1 MMLSAYDARREL
13 MADQI
18 VGGARNQA
26 VAHRAERDKVVPL
39 DRSRPPE
46 IASSPINRPLVR
58 IHLLGS
64 MRATTY
70 LGDDILPR
78 GRKARAILACL
89 CLASGVRIPRAR
101 LAALLWD
108 RVPGDQAK
116 KSFRQS
122 LRELMC
128 AMGPL
133 AGELISANRETVRL
147 DISLCWIDAIALL
160 APQATAPN
168 SLRSDLAVL
177 CAGELLEELESASPS
192 FDQWLLGERTR
203 FTEQLRALMEAEL
216 TEMTQSGHDAAKQ
229 ANVARRLIA
238 FDPTHEGA
246 SRALMRALSDMG
258 ERAQAV
264 REYERCREAL
274 RMRLDVEPSRETKAL
289 YQAIRTFSGREK
301 NSTSSLAPPRQSVKS
316 ELRKSTSNRLRVG
329 VLPFLAMRSP
339 REEAL
344 AFSLSQEIAAALA
357 RFRWFDVIAPV
368 ALSHKPFEP
377 LVTEDLLKRKQLDYV
392 LDGAISG
399 SGEQVHISV
408 RLLDMTQDARPIW
421 SDRIKI
427 SIGALHKL
435 DELVTA
441 RVVGQIDPVILFIEG
456 QPRRRE
462 QYGGTGLL
470 LLAIPLMYSMER
482 KKYEE
487 AGALIERALGMD
499 PDSAMAAAWA
509 AYWQVFYVGQGW
521 AQDTARAF
529 GIAQQH
535 ALRAIKLDPDNAEAL
550 GIYGHVCAFFNKN
563 FDDALHFFDRALR
576 LNPNLA
582 FIWALSSATYSYIGQ
597 PDVALQRLER
607 YRDLAPFDPYY
618 SWFENFYTIA
628 YIFKGE
634 YEKVVAIGQRAVRVT
649 PDFVN
654 GYKPLIAALGHLGR
668 RREAGPYV
676 EKLLSLEPNF
686 TVERFGQVYP
696 IKHESDREH
705 YMTGLRLGGVPER

>member
-1 MMLSAYDARREL
+1 
-13 MADQI
+13 
-18 VGGARNQA
+18 
-26 VAHRAERDKVVPL
+26 
-39 DRSRPPE
+39 
-46 IASSPINRPLVR
+46 
-58 IHLLGS
+58 

-70 LGDDILPR
+70 LGEDILPR

-89 CLASGVRIPRAR
+89 CLASGLRIPRAR
-101 LAALLWD
+101 LATLLWD
-108 RVPGDQAK
+108 RVPATQAK
-116 KSFRQS
+116 KSLRQS
-122 LRELMC
+122 LRELMS
-128 AMGPL
+128 AVGPL
-133 AGELISANRETVRL
+133 AGELISANRETILL
-147 DISLCWIDAIALL
+147 DTSLCWVDALALL
-160 APQATAPN
+160 APQSAAPN
-168 SLRSDLAVL
+168 SLRGDLAIL
-177 CAGELLEELESASPS
+177 CAGELLEELEGASPS

-203 FTEQLRALMEAEL
+203 FSEQLTALLEAEL
-216 TEMTQSGHDAAKQ
+216 AQMSPLGHEASKQ

-246 SRALMRALSDMG
+246 SRALMRALSNMG

-274 RMRLDVEPSRETKAL
+274 KMRLDVEPSRETKAL
-289 YQAIRTFSGREK
+289 YQAIRTFSDRETYK
-301 NSTSSLAPPRQSVKS
+301 KSDTPAAAVPRQGVKA
-316 ELRKSTSNRLRVG
+316 ELRRSTSNRLRVG

-344 AFSLSQEIAAALA
+344 GFSLSQEIAAALA

-368 ALSHKPFEP
+368 SLSHRPFEP

-399 SGEQVHISV
+399 SGQQLHVSV
-408 RLLDMTQDARPIW
+408 RLLDMTQDARPVW
-421 SDRIKI
+421 SDRIKL
-427 SIGALHKL
+427 SIGELHKL

-441 RVVGQIDPVILFIEG
+441 RVVGQIDPMILFIEG
-456 QPRRRE
+456 QPRRRQ

-482 KKYEE
+482 AKYEE
-487 AGALIERALGMD
+487 AGALIERALGLD
-499 PDSAMAAAWA
+499 PDNAMAAAWA

-521 AQDTARAF
+521 TQDVNRAF

-535 ALRAIKLDPDNAEAL
+535 ARRAIKLDPDNAEAL
-550 GIYGHVCAFFNKN
+550 GIYGHVCSFFNRD
-563 FDDALHFFDRALR
+563 FDNAIHFFDRALR

-597 PDVALQRLER
+597 PDAALLRLER

-628 YIFKGE
+628 YMFKGD
-634 YEKVVAIGQRAVRVT
+634 YEKVVAIGVRAVMVN

-668 RREAGPYV
+668 RGEAKPYV
-676 EKLLSLEPNF
+676 DKLLSLEPNF
-686 TVERFGQVYP
+686 TVERFGEVYP
-696 IKHESDREH
+696 IKQASDRER
-705 YMTGLRLGGVPER
+705 YMMGLRLGGIPER

>member
-1 MMLSAYDARREL
+1 MS
-13 MADQI
+13 DQLTTN
-18 VGGARNQA
+18 ARND
-26 VAHRAERDKVVPL
+26 VRRAAPDKVVPL
-39 DRSRPPE
+39 DRSR
-46 IASSPINRPLVR
+46 SSAGARSAVTRPLIR
-58 IHLLGS
+58 IHLLGP

-70 LGDDILPR
+70 LGEDVLPR
-78 GRKARAILACL
+78 GRKARAILAYL
-89 CLASGVRIPRAR
+89 CLAAGLRVPRAR
-101 LAALLWD
+101 LASLLWD
-108 RVPGDQAK
+108 RVPSEQSK

-122 LRELMC
+122 LRELIGG
-128 AMGPL
+128 MGPL
-133 AGELISANRETVRL
+133 GHEVIFANRETIL
-147 DISLCWIDAIALL
+147 LNISLCWIDAVALL
-160 APQATAPN
+160 ASPDTASN
-168 SLRSDLAVL
+168 TLRCDLALL
-177 CAGELLEELESASPS
+177 CGGELLEELEGASSS

-203 FTEQLRALMEAEL
+203 FTEQLTALFEAEL
-216 TEMTQSGHDAAKQ
+216 AQMAQVGNDPGKRT
-229 ANVARRLIA
+229 NVARRLIA

-246 SRALMRALSDMG
+246 SRALMRALNEMG

-289 YQAIRTFSGREK
+289 YEAIRTFPDREGRSK
-301 NSTSSLAPPRQSVKS
+301 NNTPHSVQLRSAAKS
-316 ELRKSTSNRLRVG
+316 EPRKSSNRLRVG

-368 ALSHKPFEP
+368 SLSHRPFEP
-377 LVTEDLLKRKQLDYV
+377 LLTEDLLKRKQLDYV

-399 SGEQVHISV
+399 SGQQLQISV
-408 RLLDMTQDARPIW
+408 RLLDMSQDARPVW
-421 SDRIKI
+421 SDRFGL

-441 RVVGQIDPVILFIEG
+441 RIVGQIDPVILFIEG
-456 QPRRRE
+456 QPKRRE

-487 AGALIERALGMD
+487 AGALIERALGLD
-499 PDSAMAAAWA
+499 PDNAMAAAWA

-521 AQDTARAF
+521 TANVERAF
-529 GIAQQH
+529 ETAQQH
-535 ALRAIKLDPDNAEAL
+535 ARRAIKLDPDNAEAL
-550 GIYGHVCAFFNKN
+550 GIYGHVCSFFNRD
-563 FDDALHFFDRALR
+563 FDNAIHFFDRALR

-582 FIWALSSATYSYIGQ
+582 FIWALSSATYSYIGE
-597 PDVALQRLER
+597 PDEALARLER

-628 YIFKGE
+628 YMFKGD
-634 YEKVVAIGQRAVRVT
+634 YEKVVEIGQRAVMVN
-649 PDFVN
+649 PEFVN
-654 GYKPLIAALGHLGR
+654 GYKPLLAALGHLGR
-668 RREAGPYV
+668 IAEAKPYV
-676 EKLLSLEPNF
+676 GKLLSLEPNF

-696 IKHESDREH
+696 IKKASDRDR
-705 YMTGLRLGGVPER
+705 YMTGLRRAGVPER